1 MKQLKFIKAL
11 LLIFLMLSTACS
23 KDAPEPDEPY
33 TGNGYIRGNFGSEYL
48 TFKEPQITGDGDSSS
63 HYYNPNINGG
73 LLLLTRVGLY
83 SDRRSVSLI
92 INGID
97 LDNLPLPI
105 VISPSQALENR
116 MYGAVML
123 YDYTIPDSV
132 VRWGPEDSYNFEGT
146 TQKDITINIT
156 SKTDDIIKGTFEG
169 KIRSRTGLEKAVTG
183 GEFRIKII
191 RKE

>member
-1 MKQLKFIKAL
+1 
-11 LLIFLMLSTACS
+11 MLSTACS

-33 TGNGYIRGNFGSEYL
+33 KGNGYIRGNFDSDYF
-48 TFKEPQITGDGDSSS
+48 TYKEPKIYGDGDSSS

-73 LLLLTRVGLY
+73 LLELTRAGSY
-83 SDRRSVSLI
+83 TDRRSITLI

-105 VISPSQALENR
+105 VISPSQAQRNR
-116 MYGAVML
+116 MMHGAVML

-132 VRWGPEDSYNFEGT
+132 VRWGPEDSYSFEGE
-146 TQKDITINIT
+146 TQKDVTIRIN
-156 SKTDDIIKGTFEG
+156 SKADDIIKGTFEG
-169 KIRSRTGLEKAVTG
+169 KVRSRTGLEKAVTG
-183 GEFRIKII
+183 GEFRIKIV